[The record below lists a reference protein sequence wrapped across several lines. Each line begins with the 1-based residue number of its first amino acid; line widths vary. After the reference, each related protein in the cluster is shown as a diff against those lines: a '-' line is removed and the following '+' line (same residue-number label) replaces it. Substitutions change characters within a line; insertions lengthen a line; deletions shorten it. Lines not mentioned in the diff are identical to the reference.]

1 LEELNKALEF
11 SFLFEKEVLLEFWTG
26 LKCNPDPD
34 IVLCNLVSEVKK
46 GNKASFRGKKK
57 RTKLRL
63 G

>member
-1 LEELNKALEF
+1 VNLIEVLDWSEVILEF

-46 GNKASFRGKKK
+46 REQS
-57 RTKLRL
+57 
-63 G
+63 